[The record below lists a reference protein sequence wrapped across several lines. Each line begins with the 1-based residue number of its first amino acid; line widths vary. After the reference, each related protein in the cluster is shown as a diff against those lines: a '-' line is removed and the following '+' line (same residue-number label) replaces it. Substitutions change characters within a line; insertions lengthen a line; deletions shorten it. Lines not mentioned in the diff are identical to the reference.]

1 VAPDPANSHWNAF
14 EELRRIRHRDPS
26 PIVSGRLRA
35 AIGLA
40 VLLGHGLLFMAMRSE
55 QAHVPARDALE
66 VVFID
71 VLPSAVPQRVP
82 PMPLARPRTPD
93 ASAGSGAE
101 PPVVPASAPER
112 HDTTI
117 EAPSPSAPLRLFRD
131 DGALELPAEALDDL
145 RAVLSDDRQFEYR
158 QPGLDDARRLF
169 SRAPAIDVQTTRFA
183 AGWIEQKDLG
193 TAVLESAFKAAS
205 VEVKLGRSMT
215 CVASL
220 FGVFACSWGRIGYVA
235 ELYDPATLDRDE
247 AASCSLLWERIVDTR
262 EQREWRS
269 LRAEFETLCRKP
281 PARETPSLNR

>member
-1 VAPDPANSHWNAF
+1 VAPDRANSHWNAF
-14 EELRRIRHRDPS
+14 EELRRIRNRDPS
-26 PIVSGRLRA
+26 PVVSGRLRA

-40 VLLGHGLLFMAMRSE
+40 VLLGHGLLIVAMRSE
-55 QAHVPARDALE
+55 QAYVPARDALE

-71 VLPSAVPQRVP
+71 VLPSVVPQRIP
-82 PMPLARPRTPD
+82 PMPQPQPRPPD
-93 ASAGSGAE
+93 ESAGSGAE
-101 PPVVPASAPER
+101 AAVVPAPVPDS
-112 HDTTI
+112 HDATVV
-117 EAPSPSAPLRLFRD
+117 APSPSAPLRLFRD
-131 DGALELPAEALDDL
+131 DGALELPAAALDDL

-169 SRAPAIDVQTTRFA
+169 SRAPAIDAQTTRFA

-220 FGVFACSWGRIGYVA
+220 FGVFACSWGRVGYVA
-235 ELYDPATLDRDE
+235 ELDDPMTLDSDE
-247 AASCSLLWERIVDTR
+247 AASCNMLWERIVDAR

-281 PARETPSLNR
+281 LARETPR